1 MCYAHVGVCT
11 FVVVNALCHCVLQR
25 VSWVRGCEWHLPTGL
40 LKIRRGD
47 EEEETGMMDEEPAP
61 TASPAGS
68 IRAIDRG
75 TVHQICSGQVV
86 LTLATAVKELVENS
100 LDAGATSIEVRLKEH
115 GAEVVEVSDNGSG
128 VDEDNFQGLTLKH
141 HTSKLQV
148 FSDLASVETFGFRGE
163 ALSSLCALS
172 ELSVVTCARAASVGT
187 RLVFDREGHVAQ
199 RCAVARTPGTTVTL
213 AHLFS
218 CLPVRHKE
226 FLRSLK
232 KEFSKMV
239 HVLQAYC
246 VMAAGVRIACSNQSG
261 AGGKRS
267 VVLATAGAPTVR
279 ENIAAVFGAKQ
290 LQTLLPLQQSTPS
303 PELYE
308 EFGLHTGELATTFQL
323 SGFVSRCDHGAGRS
337 SADRQFLFV
346 NGRPCDLAKVSKLV
360 NEVYH
365 SYNRHQY
372 PFLVLNIVSS
382 TDLVDV
388 NVTPDKRLV
397 LLQEERL
404 LLAVVKATL
413 TSLYEPTLNQLPINT
428 TPRAGRPVSSA
439 PRSTGG
445 GPDRPPK
452 ALDAGKARA
461 FSGLGR
467 AFGFRPSLGFG
478 RGSSDAA
485 QPSPTS
491 PEDCG
496 SFSQEDCGKEAPG
509 DGSQSDAGAQEEEAA
524 AEGSVDDGSTPL
536 LRCDS
541 PRIGGCGEIGGAARG
556 EDQCLGA
563 VSVEKVEK
571 EVRGGSPRIPSVPAS
586 TSVGLGVLD
595 RFHRTPCRTQR
606 PGSVVSAPLSSG
618 TPKRR
623 RDIMATVQLGGPAER
638 NRKVRTEEEAEEEA
652 TAQAEGPGRT
662 VEAVLTAPADGACT
676 VDVAMRVVRREVPV
690 PFSLTRL
697 RARRAT
703 GGTDSPTGAVDPPG
717 GCRFR
722 AKISPS
728 DNRAAE
734 EELQKK
740 FHKHMFAHMEVV
752 GQFNLGFVV
761 ARLGPDLFI
770 VDQHASDEKY
780 NYETLRRDSATLH
793 GQRLIA
799 PLKLPLTAVGELVL
813 MENLDIFRKN
823 GFDFII
829 DEQAPA
835 TERVRLTTLPVQ
847 RGWMFGV
854 SDVEELVFLLSDRP
868 GVMCRPSRV
877 QQMLASKACRK
888 SVMIGTALNATE
900 MRRLLLHMGEME
912 QPWSCPHGRPTMR
925 HLINLDLLTG
935 PGGRDGP
942 QLQQQQRRHHQ
953 HAAAPSAVGP
963 SDGQENADI

>member
-1 MCYAHVGVCT
+1 MGEQSPRLARQGVEVRTVKASDEEGTAVPGLTIVTCFDCT
-11 FVVVNALCHCVLQR
+11 PGASSRLR

-413 TSLYEPTLNQLPINT
+413 TNLYEPTLNQLPINT

-452 ALDAGKARA
+452 ASDAGKARA

-496 SFSQEDCGKEAPG
+496 SFSQEDCGKQAPG

-571 EVRGGSPRIPSVPAS
+571 EVRGGSPRIPS
-586 TSVGLGVLD
+586 
-595 RFHRTPCRTQR
+595 
-606 PGSVVSAPLSSG
+606 
-618 TPKRR
+618 
-623 RDIMATVQLGGPAER
+623 
-638 NRKVRTEEEAEEEA
+638 
-652 TAQAEGPGRT
+652 GPGRT

-942 QLQQQQRRHHQ
+942 QLQQQQQRRHHQ
-953 HAAAPSAVGP
+953 HAAAASAVGP

>member
-1 MCYAHVGVCT
+1 
-11 FVVVNALCHCVLQR
+11 
-25 VSWVRGCEWHLPTGL
+25 
-40 LKIRRGD
+40 
-47 EEEETGMMDEEPAP
+47 
-61 TASPAGS
+61 
-68 IRAIDRG
+68 
-75 TVHQICSGQVV
+75 
-86 LTLATAVKELVENS
+86 
-100 LDAGATSIEVRLKEH
+100 
-115 GAEVVEVSDNGSG
+115 
-128 VDEDNFQGLTLKH
+128 
-141 HTSKLQV
+141 
-148 FSDLASVETFGFRGE
+148 
-163 ALSSLCALS
+163 
-172 ELSVVTCARAASVGT
+172 
-187 RLVFDREGHVAQ
+187 
-199 RCAVARTPGTTVTL
+199 
-213 AHLFS
+213 
-218 CLPVRHKE
+218 
-226 FLRSLK
+226 
-232 KEFSKMV
+232 
-239 HVLQAYC
+239 
-246 VMAAGVRIACSNQSG
+246 
-261 AGGKRS
+261 
-267 VVLATAGAPTVR
+267 
-279 ENIAAVFGAKQ
+279 
-290 LQTLLPLQQSTPS
+290 
-303 PELYE
+303 
-308 EFGLHTGELATTFQL
+308 L

-413 TSLYEPTLNQLPINT
+413 TSIYEPTLNQLPINT
-428 TPRAGRPVSSA
+428 TPRAGRPGEQPLHGVGGRTTQSRKIFFQEGPAFSFYFKHVVVPALAASSA

-509 DGSQSDAGAQEEEAA
+509 DSSQSDAGAQEEEEST
-524 AEGSVDDGSTPL
+524 AEGSVNNGSAPL

-541 PRIGGCGEIGGAARG
+541 PHVGGCGE
-556 EDQCLGA
+556 
-563 VSVEKVEK
+563 S
-571 EVRGGSPRIPSVPAS
+571 
-586 TSVGLGVLD
+586 
-595 RFHRTPCRTQR
+595 
-606 PGSVVSAPLSSG
+606 GSVVLAPHSSG

-623 RDIMATVQLGGPAER
+623 RDMATVQLGGPAGC
-638 NRKVRTEEEAEEEA
+638 NRKAHMEEAEE
-652 TAQAEGPGRT
+652 AE
-662 VEAVLTAPADGACT
+662 
-676 VDVAMRVVRREVPV
+676 VDVAMRLARREVPV

-697 RARRAT
+697 RARACRAT
-703 GGTDSPTGAVDPPG
+703 GGTDTPTGAVDPPG

-835 TERVRLTTLPVQ
+835 TQRVRLTTLPVQ

-925 HLINLDLLTG
+925 HLVNLDLLTG
-935 PGGRDGP
+935 P
-942 QLQQQQRRHHQ
+942 
-953 HAAAPSAVGP
+953 
-963 SDGQENADI
+963 